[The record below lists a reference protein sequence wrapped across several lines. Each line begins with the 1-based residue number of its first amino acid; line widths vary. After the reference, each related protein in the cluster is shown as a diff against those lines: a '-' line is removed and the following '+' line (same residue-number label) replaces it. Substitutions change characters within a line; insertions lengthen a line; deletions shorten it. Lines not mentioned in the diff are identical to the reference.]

1 MNLEL
6 KQKARESSRKGWQ
19 QAVGLQDQVETQVY
33 ANLFDQSGTHVGVT
47 FKSAVP
53 GPVHDVLAA
62 GGEGWASNP
71 YAQALKRGRSSSN
84 LDPAVQGV
92 PRSSSNLDP
101 SVQSVPL
108 LQESSPLQESPQFRL
123 SPEEPGES
131 SGQHPVPTP
140 TSQPIPSSQ
149 DFVDAVQ
156 REVDREVKRMKSI
169 DPRPEPGELREI
181 RAEVLKTALSI
192 HRKSVEIKSACGRV
206 SELCDQ
212 LLQGSE

>member
-19 QAVGLQDQVETQVY
+19 QAVGLQNEVETQVY
-33 ANLFDQSGTHVGVT
+33 ANLFDRSGTHVGVT

-53 GPVHDVLAA
+53 GPVHDVMAT

-71 YAQALKRGRSSSN
+71 YSQALKRGRSSSN
-84 LDPAVQGV
+84 LDPAVQ
-92 PRSSSNLDP
+92 
-101 SVQSVPL
+101 SVPL
-108 LQESSPLQESPQFRL
+108 LESSPFQESPQFSL
-123 SPEEPGES
+123 SAADPAES

-140 TSQPIPSSQ
+140 TSQPIPTSQ

-169 DPRPEPGELREI
+169 DPRPEPAELREL
-181 RAEVLKTALSI
+181 RAEVLKAALSI
-192 HRKSVEIKSACGRV
+192 HRKSMEIKSACARV